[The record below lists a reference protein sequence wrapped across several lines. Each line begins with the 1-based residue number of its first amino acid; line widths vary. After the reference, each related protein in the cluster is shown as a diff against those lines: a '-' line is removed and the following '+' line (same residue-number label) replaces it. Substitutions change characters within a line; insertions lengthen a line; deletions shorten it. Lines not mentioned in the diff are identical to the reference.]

1 MFGLRKQRIMVFED
15 VSGLLSTK
23 DEPQSA
29 LVPDILRLVSGLEA
43 TIQCVDHSSGD
54 LSGQHAVAI
63 GEDNAK
69 LAPEQEWT
77 GCGADGQHKG
87 MQEDEVQTIDLNSDR
102 QNPLGTIAVVGIP
115 DNLSGTRLTTVV
127 ELLEIVL
134 INTDMQT
141 VLCSAQR
148 INKQFQSTIAN
159 SVSLQ
164 RMLYF
169 LPEID
174 GACVGTVINPLLLKA
189 SVLARLPL
197 YFGIWSSD
205 TSGTQVRLTR
215 TTNGQPE
222 GWSDRVD
229 VEAPTVVHEKAED
242 IEEGPSSTHILLRL
256 WPWRASSVVK
266 KCSKNVLETGSWQ
279 RMYLSQPPCKVVC
292 TVAYREDWPY
302 HRVGL
307 AATRSPKTMHG
318 MLKALWARPLER
330 RVPTSRMPYMDANF
344 NVPMWTMARRTK

>member
-1 MFGLRKQRIMVFED
+1 MVFED
-15 VSGLLSTK
+15 VSDLLGTK
-23 DEPQSA
+23 NEIQSP
-29 LVPDILRLVSGLEA
+29 LVPDILRLLSGVKA
-43 TIQCVDHSSGD
+43 TIQHINPRSAN
-54 LSGQHAVAI
+54 LSCQHDVAV
-63 GEDNAK
+63 GEDDIE
-69 LAPEQEWT
+69 LALEQDST
-77 GCGADGQHKG
+77 RCGVDGQHNG
-87 MQEDEVQTIDLNSDR
+87 VQEDDVHIIDLNLDR
-102 QNPLGTIAVVGIP
+102 QTPLGTIAVVGVP
-115 DNLSGTRLTTVV
+115 DNLSGTRLISIV
-127 ELLEIVL
+127 ELLEIIL

-141 VLCSAQR
+141 VLSSAQR
-148 INKQFQSTIAN
+148 VNKQFQSTIAN

-174 GACVGTVINPLLLKA
+174 GACVDTVISPLLLKA

-229 VEAPTVVHEKAED
+229 VEAPTVVHEKPED

-256 WPWRASSVVK
+256 WPWRASSVAK
-266 KCSKNVLETGSWQ
+266 NCSKNVLETGSWQ

-292 TVAYREDWPY
+292 TVAYREHWPY

-318 MLKALWARPLER
+318 MLKAVWARPLER
-330 RVPTSRMPYMDANF
+330 RVPTSRMPYLDANF
-344 NVPMWTMARRTK
+344 NVPMWTMARRTN

>member
-1 MFGLRKQRIMVFED
+1 MVFED
-15 VSGLLSTK
+15 VSDQLSTK

-29 LVPDILRLVSGLEA
+29 LIPDILRLVSGVEA
-43 TIQCVDHSSGD
+43 TIQHIDPNSAGLSCHHDVAVGEDDIELALEQDSTGSGVN
-54 LSGQHAVAI
+54 GQHN
-63 GEDNAK
+63 G
-69 LAPEQEWT
+69 L
-77 GCGADGQHKG
+77 
-87 MQEDEVQTIDLNSDR
+87 QEDEVQTIDLNPDR
-102 QNPLGTIAVVGIP
+102 QTPLGTIAVVGIP

-148 INKQFQSTIAN
+148 VNRQFQSTIAN

-164 RMLYF
+164 RMLHF

-174 GACVGTVINPLLLKA
+174 GACVDTVINPLLLKA
-189 SVLARLPL
+189 SILARLPL

-215 TTNGQPE
+215 TTNGEPG
-222 GWSDRVD
+222 GWSDRMD

-256 WPWRASSVVK
+256 WPWRASSVAK

-318 MLKALWARPLER
+318 MLKALWARALER
-330 RVPTSRMPYMDANF
+330 RVPTSRMPYLDANF